1 MAVQEWTRE
10 PEPVSAPGPDV
21 RGRRPRGGAGA
32 EGIGGSVW
40 PRGAEDP
47 GAGLRWFGVI
57 ACFDLPCHVG
67 GHDLDVSC
75 EPRINKS
82 QAATILT
89 SSFLLT
95 MMPQIIYQPVLFRAS
110 MLLVIYII

>member
-1 MAVQEWTRE
+1 MAVRDWTRE
-10 PEPVSAPGPDV
+10 QEPVAP
-21 RGRRPRGGAGA
+21 RAQMSGRRVPRGGAGA